1 MNKNKKISHSKQE
14 TISIRDRSFI
24 TTWGAGIL
32 EGGGVQ
38 FSKRLDFGASILK
51 IHKMRRGSKY

>member
-1 MNKNKKISHSKQE
+1 MHSKQE

-32 EGGGVQ
+32 EGGVQ

>member
-32 EGGGVQ
+32 EGGYNFLRGLILGRQ
-38 FSKRLDFGASILK
+38 F
-51 IHKMRRGSKY
+51 